1 MTGRKD
7 GIFKRTVAFE
17 LDGIQIAYEKTD
29 EFIKIYTRKAG
40 KRTFVYQTSVKHAS
54 SLEPIVLALLGK
66 KNLTGMKVM
75 IDPDS
80 ELCAYL
86 VKHTY
91 CHEEEDLN
99 AHLDQIR
106 QSSNEDLYFY
116 PGQDVG

>member
-1 MTGRKD
+1 
-7 GIFKRTVAFE
+7 
-17 LDGIQIAYEKTD
+17 
-29 EFIKIYTRKAG
+29 
-40 KRTFVYQTSVKHAS
+40 
-54 SLEPIVLALLGK
+54 
-66 KNLTGMKVM
+66 M